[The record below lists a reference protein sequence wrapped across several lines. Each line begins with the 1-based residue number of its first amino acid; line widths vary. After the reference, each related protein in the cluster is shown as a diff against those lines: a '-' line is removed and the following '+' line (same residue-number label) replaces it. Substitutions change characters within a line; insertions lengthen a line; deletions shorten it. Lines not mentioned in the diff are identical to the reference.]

1 MNEGDLVDDFEL
13 LDQDGALIS
22 LASLVDEGPLVLFF
36 YPKAMTPG

>member
-13 LDQDGALIS
+13 LDQDGPAVS
-22 LASLVDEGPLVLFF
+22 LDGLVQAGPLVLFF